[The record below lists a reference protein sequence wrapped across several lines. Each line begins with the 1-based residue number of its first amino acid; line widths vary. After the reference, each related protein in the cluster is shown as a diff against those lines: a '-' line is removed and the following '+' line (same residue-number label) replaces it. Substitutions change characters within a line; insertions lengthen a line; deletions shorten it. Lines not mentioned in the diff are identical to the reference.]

1 MAIESKRVANGTF
14 GTLTL
19 DSEEVSETFGLQAKI
34 NFKYEDVSMC
44 GQLATDKKMIA
55 WDGTGSIKMFKVNT
69 RMGQKISKMLE
80 ENKEVRFTIISDL
93 ADPDAYGAE
102 RVVLKNVLFNDLTLA
117 DWQSAKKGEIE
128 APFTFSGYQYLDTI
142 TPQN

>member
-34 NFKYEDVSMC
+34 NFKYEDVPRC
-44 GQLATDKKMIA
+44 GELATDKKMIA
-55 WDGTGSIKMFKVNT
+55 WDGTGSIKMYKVNT

-93 ADPDAYGAE
+93 DDPDAFGAE
-102 RVVLKNVLFNDLTLA
+102 RVAIKNVLFNDLTLA
-117 DWQSAKKGEIE
+117 DWQAAKKGEIE
-128 APFTFSGYQYLDTI
+128 APFTFSSYKYLDTI
-142 TPQN
+142 TPQD